1 MTQKDLTLSIRTAS
15 PNGLHKAYEDVCNTY
30 KQRLLDQFDF
40 NFNKDDTYWIGNVV
54 GDTLDII
61 GLYFLSMQDI
71 VLIVDNAM
79 PYDEFTKWYYQ
90 WTDNDNRYRINLE
103 HWFNGVRP
111 EMFNQH
117 TNTKNP

>member
-1 MTQKDLTLSIRTAS
+1 MKQEELSQEIRTA
-15 PNGLHKAYEDVCNTY
+15 PPKRLHETYDEVCETY
-30 KQRLLDQFDF
+30 KQRLLEQFD
-40 NFNKDDTYWIGNVV
+40 FNKDDTYWIGNVV
-54 GDTLDII
+54 GETLDII
-61 GLYFLSMQDI
+61 GLYFLSIQDI